1 MEQKR
6 LLKRLDTSVVKLP
19 PSTGIPSIDK
29 PSSGASKEVPD
40 VATMNPLITDNAVD
54 YLNYRIQQEEYSS
67 RIYMSMTMWLDE
79 KGFKGAAALWRKY
92 SDEELTHADIARKYL
107 LSFGVQPLTPRL
119 DQPQQDFSGS
129 LPEIVRLS
137 YEHEI
142 EVSTQIKKMADFAM
156 SNKDHILYELCLG
169 YLKEQV
175 EEHDKMQTWMDK
187 LRTFGTDPLALRLLD
202 NDMAEVAG

>member
-119 DQPQQDFSGS
+119 DQPQQDFPGS
-129 LPEIVRLS
+129 LPEIIQLS